1 MLNFVLLFSLIAI
14 GKEDENCLVTFEG
27 CIEDEEDIIPAESIE
42 NCIERYFD
50 DNEKEE
56 FCRTCDKNY
65 AVSNDEKQCISLTNL
80 IANYK
85 KHRLN
90 YEREVLCYECESDYF
105 PSKVQK
111 SCIKVPNCVYLNFKD
126 EGRLCLWGVQRRF
139 CSFF

>member
-14 GKEDENCLVTFEG
+14 GLEDENCLVTFEG

-50 DNEKEE
+50 DKENEE

-80 IANYK
+80 IANCK
-85 KHRLN
+85 KHRLIMKGKFYVMN
-90 YEREVLCYECESDYF
+90 A
-105 PSKVQK
+105 KVIIFLLM
-111 SCIKVPNCVYLNFKD
+111 IKKVV
-126 EGRLCLWGVQRRF
+126 
-139 CSFF
+139 